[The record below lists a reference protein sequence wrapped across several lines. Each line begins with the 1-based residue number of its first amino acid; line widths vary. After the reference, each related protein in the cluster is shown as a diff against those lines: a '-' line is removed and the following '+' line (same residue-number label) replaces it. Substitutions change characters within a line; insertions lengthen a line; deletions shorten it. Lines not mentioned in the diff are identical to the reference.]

1 MNLIT
6 ISQIIT
12 AKKELPKFIIM
23 LMLFSVFI
31 INHVQ
36 AEDKSAVYQN
46 EINWLLDRFKYQ
58 EIRGGTTKGLDIEL
72 DTNTSDYF
80 KSLQSSS
87 LNNKDRDRLAIL
99 SMVGEYS

>member
-12 AKKELPKFIIM
+12 AKKELPKFLIM

-36 AEDKSAVYQN
+36 AEDKSTVYQN

-58 EIRGGTTKGLDIEL
+58 EMAD
-72 DTNTSDYF
+72 
-80 KSLQSSS
+80 Q
-87 LNNKDRDRLAIL
+87 
-99 SMVGEYS
+99 

>member
-1 MNLIT
+1 MIFIT

-12 AKKELPKFIIM
+12 AKKELPKFLIIQFLII

-58 EIRGGTTKGLDIEL
+58 EIRGGTTKGLDVEL
-72 DTNTSDYF
+72 DKNTSDYF
-80 KSLQSSS
+80 KSLQSSG
-87 LNNKDRDRLAIL
+87 LK
-99 SMVGEYS
+99 